1 VAPSEN
7 DGVACSE
14 PTVCPYSPP
23 PAKVVCPK
31 AGVEAGARAVLAA
44 VWLKREGADASN
56 RGVAAAVVG
65 RPNERGA
72 LVVAPKAGA
81 LDAGVVAAAGTE
93 GFPNPPKREPP
104 VPAPNALD
112 PNAGV
117 VLGVAIPAPVEGAT
131 PNEGVA
137 AAWLLTPAN
146 ADAPP
151 KAEPAVPNAGA
162 DPDPAPKGV
171 VAPKEGVEPKA
182 GVELGVA
189 PNVAADAPKPGV
201 LAGVLVP
208 KAGVPEPKARALAP
222 DAPNPAAPKAGALA
236 AGVLAPKAGVLA
248 APKAGALAP
257 NAPKAG
263 ILAVPNAGVLVPK
276 AGVLA
281 APKAGVLEAPKA
293 GVEAAPNAGV
303 LEPKEG
309 VAVDPKAGA
318 DVLVPN
324 SPPDAPK
331 AGVLPLRK
339 EKPELPELLPPK
351 PPKAI
356 LPRALLDASDKKAH
370 SVIR

>member
-7 DGVACSE
+7 DGVACPE
-14 PTVCPYSPP
+14 PAVCPNSPP

-31 AGVEAGARAVLAA
+31 AGVEDGAGAVLAA
-44 VWLKREGADASN
+44 VWLRREGADAPN

-65 RPNERGA
+65 WPNERGA
-72 LVVAPKAGA
+72 LVVAPKAVV
-81 LDAGVVAAAGTE
+81 LDAGVLAAAGAE
-93 GFPNPPKREPP
+93 GFPNPPKRDPP
-104 VPAPNALD
+104 VPAPNALG

-131 PNEGVA
+131 PNEGVV
-137 AAWLLTPAN
+137 AAWLLAPPN

-151 KAEPAVPNAGA
+151 KADPVVPNAGA
-162 DPDPAPKGV
+162 DPDPTPKGV
-171 VAPKEGVEPKA
+171 VAPKEGVDPKA

-189 PNVAADAPKPGV
+189 PNAAAEAPKAGV

-208 KAGVPEPKARALAP
+208 KAGVPEPKAGALEP
-222 DAPNPAAPKAGALA
+222 DAPKPA
-236 AGVLAPKAGVLA
+236 APKAGVLA
-248 APKAGALAP
+248 AGVLAPNAGVPKAGALAP

-263 ILAVPNAGVLVPK
+263 VLPVPNAGVLVPK

-281 APKAGVLEAPKA
+281 APNAGVLEAPKA
-293 GVEAAPNAGV
+293 AVEAAPNAGV
-303 LEPKEG
+303 LDPKEG
-309 VAVDPKAGA
+309 VATDPKAGA

-331 AGVLPLRK
+331 AGVLPLPK

-356 LPRALLDASDKKAH
+356 VPQALLGA
-370 SVIR
+370 